1 MPLLGQGMLI
11 SRMDIAAEHEEDF
24 NAWYDRE
31 HLAERV
37 AIPGFVEARRYV
49 AIDAS
54 QKYLALYT
62 TENFEV
68 LNGPDYKAVLANQT
82 EWSLLNISRLV
93 DPQRAIAQM
102 SGSVGSGRACNLIEA
117 RLRISDE
124 NQKDLRQALRSELGE
139 LVSLN
144 GVISA
149 HLLESDEQLSMPIG
163 ATAPTVGSSDWFLF
177 VDCTSLSP
185 LDDIQSRIKQIV
197 GNTQIV
203 SWGTYACLWNVSR
216 EELNPLPHH
225 NGT

>member
-1 MPLLGQGMLI
+1 MPLLGKGMLI
-11 SRMDIAAEHEEDF
+11 SRMDIAPEHEEDF

-68 LNGPDYKAVLANQT
+68 LDGPDYKAVLANQT

-93 DPQRAIAQM
+93 DPQRAIARV
-102 SGSVGSGRACNLIEA
+102 SGSVGTGRACNLIEA
-117 RLRISDE
+117 RLRVSNA
-124 NQKDLRQALRSELGE
+124 NQEHLRQALCSGLHD

-144 GVISA
+144 GIISA
-149 HLLESDEQLSMPIG
+149 HLLESDEKLSMPIG

-177 VDCTSLSP
+177 VDCTSLTS
-185 LDDIQSRIKQIV
+185 LEDVQSRIRQIA
-197 GNTQIV
+197 GDAEIV
-203 SWGTYACLWNVSR
+203 SWGTYACLWDVSR
-216 EELNPLPHH
+216 DELDPLPLH
-225 NGT
+225 N